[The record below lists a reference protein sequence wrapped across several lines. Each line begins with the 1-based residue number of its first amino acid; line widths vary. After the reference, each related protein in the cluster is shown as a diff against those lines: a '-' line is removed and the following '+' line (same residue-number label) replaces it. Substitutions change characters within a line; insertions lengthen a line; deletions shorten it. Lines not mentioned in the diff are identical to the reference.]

1 MAANGGDDCMKWYV
15 MSLLYVQA
23 PKLAPMLEGA
33 GFECFVPPVIMNML
47 FIHSARETIDAFL
60 RFDSRGA
67 RLTYMRSRSDG
78 QPLVVKDS
86 AMRDFMAICRVYSC
100 PIVMSEAPTLKLGS
114 YVRVKEGP
122 LAGIE
127 GYVVRIR
134 KSRRVLVNVDNVLWA
149 ATEFIRPEM
158 LEVLGE
164 GPEKSG
170 QDRKS

>member
-1 MAANGGDDCMKWYV
+1 MATAGGDNDKKWYV
-15 MSLLYVQA
+15 MSLLYVQTS
-23 PKLAPMLEGA
+23 KLAPVLEGA
-33 GFECFVPPVIMNML
+33 GFECFVPPVVRNML
-47 FIHSARETIDAFL
+47 FIYSAKETIDSFL

-67 RLTYMRSRSDG
+67 RLTYMRSRADG

-100 PIVMSEAPTLKLGS
+100 PIVMSEAPILKLGAH
-114 YVRVKEGP
+114 VRVKEGP

-158 LEVLGE
+158 LEVVGE
-164 GPEKSG
+164 ADSRRCSEME
-170 QDRKS
+170 

>member
-1 MAANGGDDCMKWYV
+1 
-15 MSLLYVQA
+15 
-23 PKLAPMLEGA
+23 
-33 GFECFVPPVIMNML
+33 
-47 FIHSARETIDAFL
+47 
-60 RFDSRGA
+60 
-67 RLTYMRSRSDG
+67 
-78 QPLVVKDS
+78 
-86 AMRDFMAICRVYSC
+86 
-100 PIVMSEAPTLKLGS
+100 MSEAPTLKLGS
-114 YVRVKEGP
+114 HVRVKEGP